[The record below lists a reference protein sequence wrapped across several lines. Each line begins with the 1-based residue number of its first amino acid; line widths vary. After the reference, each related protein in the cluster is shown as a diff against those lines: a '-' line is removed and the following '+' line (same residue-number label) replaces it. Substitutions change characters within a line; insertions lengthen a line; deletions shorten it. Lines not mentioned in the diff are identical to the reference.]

1 MIASMNPLG
10 AKMNRTIRLLAI
22 FLALGLSVEAQQAP
36 TRAQQNPPAKSEG
49 INDRWKSPN
58 IEPLVAT
65 LENEN
70 REIYAQRVLLAAIVG
85 PKPGAVVADVGAG
98 SGFMA
103 EEFARRVGPSGKVY
117 AVDINAKILELIAQ
131 RAAKDGLQNI
141 QTVLTREDSV
151 DLPSNSVDLV
161 FVCDTYHHFE
171 YPKQSLAGIYH
182 ALRPGGEL
190 VVVEFKREPGH
201 SPAWILEHVSKGQL
215 EVIKEIEA
223 AGFVLTN
230 DHTSPLLRDNYVL
243 RFRKK

>member
-1 MIASMNPLG
+1 MKVSMNPFE
-10 AKMNRTIRLLAI
+10 AKMSKSIRLLAI
-22 FLALGLSVEAQQAP
+22 LLALGLSVQAQQAP
-36 TRAQQNPPAKSEG
+36 TKAKQSPPAKNEG
-49 INDRWKSPN
+49 LNDRWKSPN

-85 PKPGAVVADVGAG
+85 PKPGSVVADVGAG

-117 AVDINAKILELIAQ
+117 AVDINAKMLELIAQ
-131 RAAKDGLQNI
+131 RAAQDGLKNI

-151 DLPSNSVDLV
+151 DLPAHAVDLV

-171 YPKQSLAGIYH
+171 YPKQSLAGIH
-182 ALRPGGEL
+182 RALRPGGEL
-190 VVVEFKREPGH
+190 VVVEFKREPGV
-201 SPAWILEHVSKGQL
+201 SPAWILEHVSKGQS

>member
-1 MIASMNPLG
+1 MNVSMNPLR
-10 AKMNRTIRLLAI
+10 AKMNKSIRLLAI
-22 FLALGLSVEAQQAP
+22 LLVLGLSVQAHQAP
-36 TRAQQNPPAKSEG
+36 TKAQQSPPAKSEG

-70 REIYAQRVLLAAIVG
+70 REIYAHRVLLAAIVG
-85 PKPGAVVADVGAG
+85 PKPGSVVADVGAG
-98 SGFMA
+98 SGFMV
-103 EEFARRVGPSGKVY
+103 EEFARRVGPSGKVF
-117 AVDINAKILELIAQ
+117 AVDINAKMLELIAQ

-151 DLPSNSVDLV
+151 DLPSHSVDLV

-171 YPKQSLAGIYH
+171 YPKQSLAGIYR

-201 SPAWILEHVSKGQL
+201 SPAWILEHVSKGQS

-223 AGFVLTN
+223 AGFTLSN